1 MLRINYN
8 YSHPG
13 FTQRVNIKTDCR
25 TIGIAG
31 PSGGGKTT
39 LLYNIA
45 GIANPESG
53 TISLGGSTLFDSDK
67 ALNSA
72 PDKRAVGFVFQDN
85 QLFPHLSVKDNIL
98 YGYRRLRENSGKFQ
112 PDSLI
117 ELLELG
123 NLLERPVNKL
133 SGGEAKRVAVA
144 RALARSPEILLLDEP
159 FSGLDRNLA
168 DRLLAYL
175 IRVRDN
181 LDIMILSVSHNIREL
196 VSFCKLIAPLEINTD
211 SEGTKI
217 SRVGDLF
224 EPIDFFCRFAGQV
237 SALELENN
245 IVCSVE
251 KVDRES
257 GVTNL
262 RTDNGSLIY
271 APCIDISPGGRAL
284 VSFSAGEVLL
294 ARDLSGFIS
303 ARNRWECKIIS
314 ILESDGLVIAELDC
328 GHRIRAE
335 ITGRTACEMKLKS
348 GGHVTALLKVN
359 SVRITPL

>member
-1 MLRINYN
+1 MLKINYS
-8 YSHPG
+8 YSHPK
-13 FTQRVNIKTDCR
+13 FSQYVDIETDCR
-25 TIGIAG
+25 TIGISG

-45 GIANPESG
+45 GIVNPESG
-53 TISLGGSTLFDSDK
+53 MISLGDNTIYHSDK
-67 ALNSA
+67 KLSIA

-98 YGYRRLRENSGKFQ
+98 YGYKRLKQ
-112 PDSLI
+112 PSERFKPGSLI
-117 ELLELG
+117 ELLELD

-168 DRLLAYL
+168 DRLLAHL

-181 LDIMILSVSHNIREL
+181 LDITILSVSHNIREL
-196 VSFCKLIAPLEINTD
+196 VSFCELIAPLEIDID
-211 SEGTKI
+211 SEGTKV
-217 SRVGDLF
+217 SRVSALL
-224 EPIDFFCRFAGQV
+224 EPIDFFSRFAGQL

-251 KVDRES
+251 KVDRTS
-257 GVTNL
+257 GFTNL
-262 RTDNGSLIY
+262 ITDSGSLIY
-271 APCIDISPGGRAL
+271 APVVNIPLGSRVL
-284 VSFSAGEVLL
+284 VSFSAGEVIL
-294 ARDLSGFIS
+294 ARNLSGFIS
-303 ARNRWECKIIS
+303 ARNRWECTVLS
-314 ILESDGLVIAELDC
+314 MLESDGLVIAELDC
-328 GHRIRAE
+328 GHRLRAE
-335 ITGRTACEMKLKS
+335 ITGRTAREMKLEQ
-348 GGHVTALLKVN
+348 GELVTALLKVN